1 MKVAVLS
8 TSSWRTPPRHYGP
21 WEFFSSSIAEGLN
34 ARGKDV
40 TLFATQDSITSA
52 RLEAIVPSGTEEDK
66 FDGSGDIQKN
76 ARYWEYLHIAN
87 CFDRANSFDIIHNNM
102 NFSPLHFTPH
112 ITSSVVTTIHSGRI
126 DFDTQPLTL
135 EIYKRY
141 NPHNHYVAISNSARH
156 PDITYAA
163 TIYHGI
169 RVSDYTFQPD
179 QGKYLLLFGRID
191 HDKGAAEAIAIA
203 KKFGMKLILA
213 GIAPN
218 QTYFDE
224 KIAPHLDGV
233 HVEYI
238 GSVGG
243 KQKME
248 LLGGAYALLHL
259 INFAEPFG
267 LSVIEAMASGTPVI
281 ALNKGSMPE
290 IIDSGTT
297 GFVVDSLDQV
307 LEKLSDIPT
316 IRREDCREAVMERF
330 TEDIM
335 VDNYSKLFEE
345 IASSK

>member
-21 WEFFSSSIAEGLN
+21 WELFSSSIAEGLHQ
-34 ARGKDV
+34 RGVDV
-40 TLFATQDSITSA
+40 TLFATKDSQTSA
-52 RLEAIVPSGTEEDK
+52 KLEAVVPKGTEEDK

-76 ARYWEYLHIAN
+76 ARYWEYLHLAN
-87 CFDRANSFDIIHNNM
+87 CFDKANTFDILHNNM
-102 NFSPLHFTPH
+102 NFAPLSFTPH
-112 ITSSVVTTIHSGRI
+112 ITSKLVTTIHSGRI

-135 EIYKRY
+135 EIYKKY
-141 NPHNHYVAISNSARH
+141 NSYSHYVAISNAARH
-156 PDITYAA
+156 PEINYAA

-169 RVSDYTFQPD
+169 RVTDYPFQPN

-191 HDKGAAEAIAIA
+191 HDKGAAEAISIA
-203 KKFGMKLILA
+203 KQFGMKLVLA
-213 GIAPN
+213 GIAPDE
-218 QTYFDE
+218 TYFNE

-248 LLGGAYALLHL
+248 TLKSAYALLHL

-267 LSVIEAMASGTPVI
+267 LSVIEAMATGTPVI

-290 IIDSGTT
+290 IIDSGKT
-297 GFVVDSLDQV
+297 GFVTESLDEV
-307 LEKLSDIPT
+307 LQKLGDIPT
-316 IRREDCREAVMERF
+316 IHREDCRTAIMERF

-345 IASSK
+345 IISSK